1 MTAHPL
7 FSAPPLVIAAL
18 HLPALG
24 PGGARDIAELEDYVL
39 ANARVFHDAGIPAVK
54 IQDQTRVPAE
64 ATAETIA
71 VTAML
76 AALVRRSF
84 PGLAVGIIVQAH
96 DAAAPLAIAHAAG
109 ASFVR
114 LKVFAGAAVTAEGTR
129 QALGP
134 TATAYRAAL
143 GRPDIAILA
152 DVQDRTSVP
161 LGDVPAERAALW
173 NEGLGADA
181 LVITGSDFA
190 DTLARIAVARAAGT
204 KRPIVIGGSVDET
217 NVGAALG
224 TADGVIVSTSLRA
237 RQAKGNVLWD
247 AARCRAFMDAARS
260 ARPA

>member
-7 FSAPPLVIAAL
+7 FATPPLVIAAL
-18 HLPALG
+18 HLPAFG
-24 PGGARDIAELEDYVL
+24 PGGARDMPALEDYIL

-54 IQDQTRVPAE
+54 IQDQTRAPGDAS
-64 ATAETIA
+64 AETIA

-84 PGLAVGIIVQAH
+84 PALAVGIIVQAH

-129 QALGP
+129 EALG
-134 TATAYRAAL
+134 ATAIGDRAGL

-152 DVQDRTSVP
+152 DVQDRTSFP
-161 LGDVPAERAALW
+161 LGDVPPAQAAQW
-173 NEGLGADA
+173 TEGLGADA
-181 LVITGSDFA
+181 LVITGTDFA
-190 DTLARIAVARAAGT
+190 DTLARIAAARAAGA
-204 KRPIVIGGSVDET
+204 KRPIVIGGGVDET
-217 NVGAALG
+217 NVGAALAA
-224 TADGVIVSTSLRA
+224 ADGVIVSTSLRA
-237 RQAKGNVLWD
+237 RQATGNVLWD
-247 AARCRAFMDAARS
+247 AARCRALMDAARM